1 MAASALHNSEQPA
14 PRRRASARGTR
25 PVSKAL
31 EAMLAEP
38 VTVDDAGEPVSRAEQ
53 IAARLVELTTDPDPS
68 VSLRAMNMLL
78 ERVEGRPSPTEG
90 LVEAS
95 EMQATF
101 DRAIRMFLNFV
112 PEDRHPEMLD
122 AVDRALTGPR
132 ARSALA

>member
-1 MAASALHNSEQPA
+1 MAGSLPNNAEQPA
-14 PRRRASARGTR
+14 PRRRAAVRGTR

-31 EAMLAEP
+31 EAMLALP

-53 IAARLVELTTDPDPS
+53 IAARLVELATDPDPS
-68 VSLRAMNMLL
+68 VSLRAINMLM

-112 PEDRHPEMLD
+112 PEDRHREMLD

-132 ARSALA
+132 ARSVLP

>member
-1 MAASALHNSEQPA
+1 MAGSLSNNTEPPA
-14 PRRRASARGTR
+14 PRRRVAARGTR

-31 EAMLAEP
+31 EAMLALT

-53 IAARLVELTTDPDPS
+53 IAARLVELATDPDPS
-68 VSLRAMNMLL
+68 VSLRAINMLM
-78 ERVEGRPSPTEG
+78 ERVEGRPTPTEG

-95 EMQATF
+95 EVQATF

-132 ARSALA
+132 ARSVPS

>member
-1 MAASALHNSEQPA
+1 MAASLQHNSEQPA
-14 PRRRASARGTR
+14 PRRRAAARGTR

-78 ERVEGRPSPTEG
+78 ERVEGRPSPTDG
-90 LVEAS
+90 LVEQS
-95 EMQATF
+95 EVQGMF

-112 PEDRHPEMLD
+112 PEDRHPEMLE
-122 AVDRALTGPR
+122 AVDRVLTGQR
-132 ARSALA
+132 SRSAPS

>member
-1 MAASALHNSEQPA
+1 MAGSLSNNAEQPA
-14 PRRRASARGTR
+14 PRRRAAARGTR

-31 EAMLAEP
+31 EAMLALP

-53 IAARLVELTTDPDPS
+53 IAARLVELATDPDPS
-68 VSLRAMNMLL
+68 VSLRAINMLM

-122 AVDRALTGPR
+122 AVDRVLAGQ
-132 ARSALA
+132 RSRSVPS